1 MPVVKIRY
9 AKDADVDGLGALE
22 AQSFAS
28 DRLARRSLQRLISR
42 PTAALRV
49 AAGEPGGS
57 VHGYR
62 LVLFR
67 KGSSVARLYSIAVAG
82 ELRGAG
88 LGRRLLA
95 DAERVA
101 AADRKGVL
109 RLEVRADNR
118 PAIRLYESLGYRQ
131 IGRYAGYYA
140 DKTDAIR
147 YEKPLSR
154 AGERP
159 AARKRGA

>member
-1 MPVVKIRY
+1 
-9 AKDADVDGLGALE
+9 
-22 AQSFAS
+22 
-28 DRLARRSLQRLISR
+28 
-42 PTAALRV
+42 
-49 AAGEPGGS
+49 
-57 VHGYR
+57 
-62 LVLFR
+62 
-67 KGSSVARLYSIAVAG
+67 VAG

>member
-1 MPVVKIRY
+1 MPGVKIRY

-22 AQSFAS
+22 AQSFTS
-28 DRLARRSLQRLISR
+28 DRLARRSLKRLISR
-42 PTAALRV
+42 SSAALRV
-49 AAGEPGGS
+49 AAGEPGGP
-57 VHGYR
+57 VQGYS

-101 AADRKGVL
+101 ADRRATIL
-109 RLEVRADNR
+109 RLEVRADNQ
-118 PAIRLYESLGYRQ
+118 PAIRLYERLGYRL

-140 DKTDAIR
+140 DGTDALR
-147 YEKPLSR
+147 YAKPLSR
-154 AGERP
+154 AGRR
-159 AARKRGA
+159 AAVRKRGA